1 MNSRGNTAN
10 LRPPWKP
17 GESGNPNGRPKKSQE
32 IVDKA
37 QDHADAAMDVLIT
50 LLNSDSDKVRLQAA
64 LGLLDRVVGKPKQT
78 VENTSKKE
86 PSDYS
91 TDELL
96 QIARMGRA
104 GASETDER
112 QDQPHIVQ

>member
-1 MNSRGNTAN
+1 MEKLA
-10 LRPPWKP
+10 K
-17 GESGNPNGRPKKSQE
+17 
-32 IVDKA
+32 
-37 QDHADAAMDVLIT
+37 LI
-50 LLNSDSDKVRLQAA
+50 DSEDERVSLQAA
-64 LGLLDRVVGKPKQT
+64 IAVLDRAIGKPKQT

-96 QIARMGRA
+96 QIARMGRT